1 MQDIT
6 SFKKLIHKPS
16 RVVIVPHTNPD
27 ADALGSSLGLASV
40 LTRLGHT
47 VHVISPTDYP
57 QFLHWMKGHRDV
69 LVYNESKES
78 IQKANDI
85 IHETDLIFCLD
96 FCALNRTDQM
106 EDTLRQAQATKV
118 LIDHHRGKEDFA
130 DFEHWDTESA
140 ATCELLYQLLV
151 DLGEK
156 DKIDKDAAEAIYAGV
171 MTDTGSFRHPNTT
184 RHVHE
189 VVAELIDL
197 GADVSKVSK
206 LVYDN
211 NSLNRLRFT
220 GFALSERLIVLEKYR
235 TAYFAIS
242 AEDLKRFSS
251 RTGDTEGLVNYA
263 LSIEGITMAA
273 IIIERDDAVK
283 LSFRSINDFAVNE
296 LAAQHFEG
304 GGHKNAAGGIS
315 RENLE
320 KTAEKF
326 LSLLPA
332 YQKDLVKNQQET
344 YST

>member
-1 MQDIT
+1 MQDLT
-6 SFKKLIHKPS
+6 SFKKLIQKPGK
-16 RVVIVPHTNPD
+16 VVIVPHTNPD

-40 LTRLGHT
+40 LTKLGHQ
-47 VHVISPTDYP
+47 VQVISPTDYP
-57 QFLHWMKGHRDV
+57 QFLHWMKGNQEV
-69 LVYNESKES
+69 LIYNENEES
-78 IQKANDI
+78 IRRADEI
-85 IHETDLIFCLD
+85 IREAELIFCLD
-96 FCALNRTDQM
+96 FCSLNRTDKM
-106 EDTLRQAQATKV
+106 EKPLREAKAPKV
-118 LIDHHRGKEDFA
+118 LIDHHQGKEDFA
-130 DFEHWDTESA
+130 DFEHWDTNSA

-151 DLGEK
+151 DLGER
-156 DKIDKDAAEAIYAGV
+156 DRIDKDAAEALYAGV

-211 NSLNRLRFT
+211 NSLNRLRFI
-220 GFALSERLIVLEKYR
+220 GFALSERLTVIEPFK

-242 AEDLKRFSS
+242 ADDLKKFSS

-273 IIIERDDAVK
+273 IIIDRSDAVK

-296 LAAQHFEG
+296 LAAKHFEG

-315 RENLE
+315 YQSLE
-320 KTAEKF
+320 ETVVKF
-326 LSLLPA
+326 LDLLPA
-332 YQKDLVKNQQET
+332 YKEQLVKNQQET
-344 YST
+344 YLT